1 MLIKERVFLFEKNK
15 EKYKTWNKEITD
27 WDKKVKKIIKFTA
40 DMLKIS
46 KKDLDHKITIATNGN
61 VLINHKIAEKY
72 NIIGKVSVL
81 TDQKYSIKNEK
92 NEYLGQ
98 WSMFKANSKE
108 YRQIKKYKDE
118 ISLPAFCPL
127 EQTHFLNVCRFD
139 YIKAKKLT
147 LEEYGMF
154 FVIDKSY
161 IGKNIENEI
170 KSAKE
175 MKLSEFYKLLEDL
188 DEKENK
194 ETKNVL

>member
-81 TDQKYSIKNEK
+81 TDQKYSIKNKK

-108 YRQIKKYKDE
+108 CRQIKKYKDE
-118 ISLPAFCPL
+118 ISLPTFCPL

-194 ETKNVL
+194 EIKNVL